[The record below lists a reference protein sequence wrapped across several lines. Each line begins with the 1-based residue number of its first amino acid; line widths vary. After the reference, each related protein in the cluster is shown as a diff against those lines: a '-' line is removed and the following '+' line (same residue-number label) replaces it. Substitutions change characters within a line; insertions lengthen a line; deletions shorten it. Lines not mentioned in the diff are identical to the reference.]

1 MTVLEMWKD
10 FKIKTLES
18 NFRKKM
24 LSCLEKTLSASVFI
38 RKSTLYARIKNAILL
53 EIIRAEEDYQNESPT
68 ISD

>member
-24 LSCLEKTLSASVFI
+24 LSCLEKNFKRECIYSQEYALCPHKKCNIVRDYSRRRGLS
-38 RKSTLYARIKNAILL
+38 K
-53 EIIRAEEDYQNESPT
+53 
-68 ISD
+68 